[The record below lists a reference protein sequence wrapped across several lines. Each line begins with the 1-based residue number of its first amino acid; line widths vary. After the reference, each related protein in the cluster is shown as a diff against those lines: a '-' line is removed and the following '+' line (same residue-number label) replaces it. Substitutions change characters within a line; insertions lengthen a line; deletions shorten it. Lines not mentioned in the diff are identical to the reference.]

1 MKVLCPLDCDN
12 APRRGILRDRNIA
25 WARGEASAA
34 ELLADDVVYEPAAGS
49 PVEGK
54 AAVVSY
60 LSRPAAGVAE
70 HAVARADGLA
80 VDNHDDAVATC
91 TVHSVPVELHIHH
104 IITHGNTAALNA
116 TLFLDDGRRVDYC
129 HIYLF
134 NGFAKTAKLKRITAY
149 CRSGNVTA
157 P

>member
-1 MKVLCPLDCDN
+1 MKVLCPVDCDN
-12 APRRGILRDRNIA
+12 APRKAILRDWTIA
-25 WARGEASAA
+25 WAQGEASAA

-49 PVEGK
+49 LAEGK

-70 HAVARADGLA
+70 HAADRASGAA
-80 VDNHDDAVATC
+80 VDNNDDAVVSG

-116 TLFLDDGRRVDYC
+116 TLLLDDGRRVDYC

-149 CRSGNVTA
+149 RRSGNVTA

>member
-1 MKVLCPLDCDN
+1 MKVLCPVDCDN
-12 APRRGILRDRNIA
+12 APRKAILRDWTIA
-25 WARGEASAA
+25 WAQGEASAA
-34 ELLADDVVYEPAAGS
+34 ELLADDV
-49 PVEGK
+49 
-54 AAVVSY
+54 VVSY

-70 HAVARADGLA
+70 HAADRASGAA
-80 VDNHDDAVATC
+80 VDNNDDAVASG

-116 TLFLDDGRRVDYC
+116 TLLLDDGRRVDYC

-149 CRSGNVTA
+149 RRSGNVTA